1 MTMKLTT
8 QEKGNVII
16 VHTSGKLTLGDG
28 SSALRE
34 KMRKLIRAGF
44 RRILLDMAD
53 VTYIDSSGLGELVAA
68 YTTVTN
74 AGGEMKL
81 LNLCK
86 RIDDLLTITK
96 LYTVFDT
103 FEDEAWAL
111 RSFSVDKEDDLQV
124 RNQPFKI

>member
-1 MTMKLTT
+1 
-8 QEKGNVII
+8 
-16 VHTSGKLTLGDG
+16 
-28 SSALRE
+28 
-34 KMRKLIRAGF
+34 MRKLIRAGF
-44 RRILLDMAD
+44 RRILLDTAD

-68 YTTVTN
+68 YTNVTN

-86 RIDDLLTITK
+86 RTDDLLTITK

-111 RSFSVDKEDDLQV
+111 RSFSVAKAALQV
-124 RNQPFKI
+124 RNQPSKI